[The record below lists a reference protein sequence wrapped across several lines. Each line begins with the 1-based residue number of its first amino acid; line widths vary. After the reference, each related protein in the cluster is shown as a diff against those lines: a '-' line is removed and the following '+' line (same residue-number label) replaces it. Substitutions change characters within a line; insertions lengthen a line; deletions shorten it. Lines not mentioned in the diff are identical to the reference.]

1 MPTVGVVNN
10 LSWFSGG
17 GVNLFAFKS
26 RQNNLKRRLLAGL
39 RRHLTDI
46 TGSHSI
52 SYAISDNSRGG
63 LVKDTLANNDTEN
76 RS

>member
-1 MPTVGVVNN
+1 MPTVVFVNN

-17 GVNLFAFKS
+17 GLNL
-26 RQNNLKRRLLAGL
+26 RRLMAGV

-46 TGSHSI
+46 TGSLSI

-63 LVKDTLANNDTEN
+63 LIKIDLRILWPTMIRKIDHD
-76 RS
+76 